1 MYGMSGWSF
10 ARIFY
15 LRVVARRS
23 NVFILEAIEAMRL
36 PATPQDPVSYYFRA
50 VAVVRLCLGSSV
62 TCQLRFSTRRRE
74 PSRRLVHA
82 AWLACRRLG
91 FYM

>member
-36 PATPQDPVSYYFRA
+36 PATPQDPV
-50 VAVVRLCLGSSV
+50 
-62 TCQLRFSTRRRE
+62 TLR
-74 PSRRLVHA
+74 
-82 AWLACRRLG
+82 
-91 FYM
+91 Y

>member
-23 NVFILEAIEAMRL
+23 NVFILEAIEAIL
-36 PATPQDPVSYYFRA
+36 PATPQDPV
-50 VAVVRLCLGSSV
+50 
-62 TCQLRFSTRRRE
+62 TLR
-74 PSRRLVHA
+74 
-82 AWLACRRLG
+82 
-91 FYM
+91 Y